1 MEILYLTPSDVLSS
15 GITNQ
20 EFRSLVSGA
29 LAQHG
34 RKKVENPPKPGI
46 HPLPQ
51 TFLHAMPA
59 YLEETREAGIKWV
72 SGFFDNPK
80 QNLPAIMGLIVLNDP
95 DTGAPTAIIDGGWI
109 TNMRTAAVTA
119 VAAQNLAPEK
129 VRSIG
134 IVGTGMQA
142 RYHLLMMQ
150 DMFPE
155 LEVVKGFDIHKPGL
169 DSFAADM
176 KRELDI
182 NVQPVNSVSEA
193 VQGSDIVMTCTGVLK
208 QPIFFWDDVKP
219 GALVLPVHGGG
230 WEFDVMN
237 KADLLITDSHE
248 QVSSFLDGKYD
259 IPQASL
265 ELGEIV
271 AGMKDGRTSQE
282 QRILNFNLGLA
293 IHDIAIAHRV
303 CELAKAKGLGISLPY
318 DPTVYPVPGV
328 GK

>member
-1 MEILYLTPSDVLSS
+1 MEILYLTPEDVLSS
-15 GITNQ
+15 GISLQ
-20 EFRSLVSGA
+20 EFRELVAGA

-59 YLEETREAGIKWV
+59 WLEETREAGIKWV

-119 VAAQNLAPEK
+119 VAAEHLAPER
-129 VRSIG
+129 VQSIG

-155 LEVVKGFDIHKPGL
+155 LEVVKGFDIHRPGL
-169 DSFAADM
+169 EQFAEDM
-176 KRELDI
+176 KRELGI
-182 NVQPVNSVSEA
+182 NVQPVDSVSEA
-193 VQGSDIVMTCTGVLK
+193 VSDSDIVMTCTGVLK
-208 QPIFFWDDVKP
+208 EPIFFWDDVKP
-219 GALVLPVHGGG
+219 GTLVLPVHGGG
-230 WEFDVMN
+230 WEPDVMN
-237 KADLLITDSHE
+237 KADLLVTDSHE
-248 QVSSFLDGKYD
+248 QVSSFLAGKYN
-259 IPQASL
+259 IPSSSL
-265 ELGEIV
+265 ELGEVV
-271 AGMKDGRTSQE
+271 AGLQKGRVSQE

-303 CELAKAKGLGISLPY
+303 CQLASEKGLGVKLPY
-318 DPTVYPVPGV
+318 NPNVYPVPGASQ
-328 GK
+328 